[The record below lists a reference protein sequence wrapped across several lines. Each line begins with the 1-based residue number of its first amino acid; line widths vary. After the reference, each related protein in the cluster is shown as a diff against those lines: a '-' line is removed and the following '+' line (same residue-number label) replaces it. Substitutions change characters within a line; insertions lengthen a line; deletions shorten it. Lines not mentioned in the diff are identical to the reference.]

1 MNASDSSRTLT
12 ASVMHAQ
19 PSAPDPGLLECLP
32 YRDFLEL
39 GAYETAPGLA
49 RGRLASV
56 LREWSLREFED
67 VACLVLSELVTNGV
81 AATAGMSW
89 EGGLPPVRLWVR
101 GGPSVVAL
109 LVWDATVGTPV
120 PRAATYADEAGR
132 GLMIVAELSA
142 WWGFYYPAEMG
153 GKVTW
158 AVIDT
163 A

>member
-1 MNASDSSRTLT
+1 
-12 ASVMHAQ
+12 MHAQ
-19 PSAPDPGLLECLP
+19 PSALDPGFLDGLP
-32 YRDFLEL
+32 YRDSLEL
-39 GAYETAPGLA
+39 GAYETAPGMA
-49 RGRLASV
+49 RRSLASV

-81 AATAGMSW
+81 AATASAWW
-89 EGGLPPVRLWVR
+89 EGGQSPVRLWVR

-109 LVWDATVGTPV
+109 LVWDATVAAPE
-120 PRAATYADEAGR
+120 PRAAGDDDEAGR
-132 GLMIVAELSA
+132 GLVIVAELSA
-142 WWGFYYPAEMG
+142 RWGFYYPAHLG

>member
-1 MNASDSSRTLT
+1 MQT
-12 ASVMHAQ
+12 AYVMHAQ
-19 PSAPDPGLLECLP
+19 PCAPDPGFLEGLP

-49 RGRLASV
+49 RGRLVNV
-56 LREWSLREFED
+56 LRDWSLREFED
-67 VACLVLSELVTNGV
+67 VACLVLSELVTNAV
-81 AATAGMSW
+81 ATTGRVAWRA
-89 EGGLPPVRLWVR
+89 ERPPVRLWVR

-109 LVWDATVGTPV
+109 LVWDATVAAPV
-120 PRAATYADEAGR
+120 PRAAGDDDESGR
-132 GLMIVAELSA
+132 GLAIVATVSA
-142 WWGFYYPAEMG
+142 DWGFYHPAQSG

>member
-32 YRDFLEL
+32 HRDFLEL

-49 RGRLASV
+49 RGRLASL

-67 VACLVLSELVTNGV
+67 VACLVLSELVTNSV
-81 AATAGMSW
+81 AATAGLAW

-101 GGPSVVAL
+101 GGPSVVVL
-109 LVWDATVGTPV
+109 LVWDATAGVPV
-120 PRAATYADEAGR
+120 PRATGDDEEAGR
-132 GLMIVAELSA
+132 GLVIVAELSA
-142 WWGFYYPAEMG
+142 GWGFYPAQSG

-158 AVIDT
+158 AVINT

>member
-1 MNASDSSRTLT
+1 
-12 ASVMHAQ
+12 MHAQ
-19 PSAPDPGLLECLP
+19 PSAPDAGFLDGLP

-39 GAYETAPGLA
+39 GAYATAPAMA
-49 RGRLASV
+49 RHRLVNVLREWS

-67 VACLVLSELVTNGV
+67 VASLVLSELVTNGV
-81 AATAGMSW
+81 AATAGALW
-89 EGGLPPVRLWVR
+89 ESGQPPVRLWVR

-109 LVWDATVGTPV
+109 LVWDATVSVPV
-120 PRAATYADEAGR
+120 PRAAAASDETGR
-132 GLMIVAELSA
+132 GLVIVAELSA
-142 WWGFYYPAEMG
+142 RWGFYHPAHLG

>member
-1 MNASDSSRTLT
+1 
-12 ASVMHAQ
+12 MHAQ
-19 PSAPDPGLLECLP
+19 PSVLDAGFLDRLP
-32 YRDFLEL
+32 YRDSLEL
-39 GAYETAPGLA
+39 GAYETAPGMA
-49 RGRLASV
+49 RRRLASV

-81 AATAGMSW
+81 AATAATWW
-89 EGGLPPVRLWVR
+89 EGGQPPVRVWVR

-109 LVWDATVGTPV
+109 LVWDATVTAPE
-120 PRAATYADEAGR
+120 PRAAQNDDEAGR
-132 GLMIVAELSA
+132 GLVIVAELSTR
-142 WWGFYYPAEMG
+142 WGFYHPSQLG